1 MKKISTLLLALTLV
15 LSVTAAPINLPTDL
29 SKKQATS
36 KMQVAKDKAK
46 FASVKEGASFAKEAV
61 KKVAP
66 VRKAAQAAG
75 APVVAQAAY
84 WGTYTKI
91 VGDFYISFFDADDAW
106 VGAISIVAPD
116 KEHIAG
122 TFTVSSESQ
131 WVYAV
136 GDTADV
142 TSASLTITGI
152 RFDGSDPV
160 YQFTGTLVDAQGRQI
175 QLNNE
180 ISIYVAYDYYNSRM
194 YSSYMQA
201 CQLYQDQ
208 DYCEMAKDYADYMI
222 DLQDIT
228 IQETGVTLELEFD
241 CYDKTIYDNYNTT
254 DFSAKN
260 DTFGISL
267 SFLTTNLEK
276 TTYQQDALDLTYC
289 YLIDYRGAEPVK
301 LAFES
306 ISADV
311 DFSDNGD
318 TIYVNIEEAL
328 TKEGDRANITLKYFT
343 PSAQR
348 TVDLGEFN
356 GTIIDHTSTT
366 YPYFF
371 VRAFNNDTTKALQVS
386 INSDEIFGNFDKN
399 VIDLKPDSY
408 GYYTYVLVIEGT
420 DTTAATTFYDATVSI
435 VREQPTVAK
444 ATISLLSKDL
454 VQYNAVVYFTV
465 AHEPTGV
472 VIPVEF
478 DEIPS
483 LFFGDD
489 LYNGDD
495 YDKYFVLSDKN
506 DEYSFS
512 AVIVADTVH
521 NDTTYLRGSFYENGY
536 TFLEHFTATDTTIFN
551 VGNVSLSVAK
561 DADTTF
567 FVLDYLAFE
576 TGDLYRLS
584 CKYYIPQAVD
594 TVRFVAE
601 KGQSVDFV
609 YSSGEAFIQAKK
621 SAPADSI
628 YLVSLYFSGINDL
641 YGTFTANDLY
651 QEDYSIAHVDGTD
664 TTKVVFLTADI
675 KITSVDA
682 TTAHAAIYAQGRDN
696 VIYDFSFDFTV
707 RDNFG
712 DDSENAL
719 NLTFAHDQ
727 FMLSSTTPY
736 DTIYAYDGTYMLSAR
751 FLTNAATLDNGTYT
765 IDDVLAYNHISA
777 SHGSVLF
784 YDKTYGT
791 YTDLTGAFVVK
802 NLNSSTYAYEEVWYL
817 VSGTATVTDTQIV
830 IEAVNS
836 KGNQVNITINRQ
848 EETALEE
855 LLLNGAAPRKL
866 IDNGRVVIIRD
877 GKAFGIDGRRIR

>member
-75 APVVAQAAY
+75 APVVAEAAY
-84 WGTYTKI
+84 WGTATQI

-116 KEHIAG
+116 NEHIAG

-142 TSASLTITGI
+142 TSASLTITGL
-152 RFDGSDPV
+152 RFEGSDPV

-180 ISIYVAYDYYNSRM
+180 ISIYVAYDYYNYRM
-194 YSSYMQA
+194 YSIYAPYCQA
-201 CQLYQDQ
+201 YGG
-208 DYCEMAKDYADYMI
+208 DYCTEMHKYENYII

-228 IQETGVTLELEFD
+228 VQETGVTLELEFD
-241 CYDKTIYDNYNTT
+241 CYDKTIYDDYNTT

-260 DTFGISL
+260 DTFEISL
-267 SFLTTNLEK
+267 SFLTTNLEEG
-276 TTYQQDALDLTYC
+276 TYQRDALDLTYC

-301 LAFES
+301 LTFES
-306 ISADV
+306 ISAEV

-328 TKEGDRANITLKYFT
+328 TKEGDRANIYLKYAP
-343 PSAQR
+343 PSAKDV
-348 TVDLGEFN
+348 VDLGEFD

-472 VIPVEF
+472 IIPVEF

-489 LYNGDD
+489 LYNGYD

-506 DEYSFS
+506 DEYAFS

-536 TFLEHFTATDTTIFN
+536 TLLEHFTATDTTIFN
-551 VGNVSLSVAK
+551 VGNVSLSVVK

-584 CKYYIPQAVD
+584 CKYYIPQAEGNVTFVADTAVVEDYVAGFGELGIYFANADSSYLVELYLGGLSSKYGDFTQNDLLNQYSYVVKPATND
-594 TVRFVAE
+594 TVHFLVASINIE
-601 KGQSVDFV
+601 AVGDSRVDAILTLVGQ
-609 YSSGEAFIQAKK
+609 GR
-621 SAPADSI
+621 
-628 YLVSLYFSGINDL
+628 
-641 YGTFTANDLY
+641 
-651 QEDYSIAHVDGTD
+651 EDNIEYN
-664 TTKVVFLTADI
+664 LTAPIELYDEFALDAAEGSDI
-675 KITSVDA
+675 SFSIDQTQFQISGVTYSD
-682 TTAHAAIYAQGRDN
+682 GR
-696 VIYDFSFDFTV
+696 I
-707 RDNFG
+707 
-712 DDSENAL
+712 
-719 NLTFAHDQ
+719 
-727 FMLSSTTPY
+727 
-736 DTIYAYDGTYMLSAR
+736 DTLMASNGTYGLTLILLSNSAS
-751 FLTNAATLDNGTYT
+751 LDNTTYT
-765 IDDVLAYNHISA
+765 IDNTIAVDHVIASRGMYQTSSGWVMPGSYVVDMQTYSA
-777 SHGSVLF
+777 AWF
-784 YDKTYGT
+784 
-791 YTDLTGAFVVK
+791 
-802 NLNSSTYAYEEVWYL
+802 L
-817 VSGTATVTDTQIV
+817 VGGTVTVSDIQIV
-830 IEAVNS
+830 IEGVNSNGAAVN
-836 KGNQVNITINRQ
+836 VTIQRK